1 MLIIDN
7 KKLSPGD
14 IISRKKLVD
23 TYNTSNQG
31 GITPSKENKLIFIF
45 SDPNIGE
52 KFGYN
57 DGWKDGVFLYS
68 GRGPKGSSGKLVK
81 IEKPVFAELIRFVSV
96 DAFING
102 TSP

>member
-57 DGWKDGVFLYS
+57 DGLRLSIKDYGDSWDYFKES
-68 GRGPKGSSGKLVK
+68 G
-81 IEKPVFAELIRFVSV
+81 EKFKNVLNEEI
-96 DAFING
+96 
-102 TSP
+102 